1 MVTDRIGRHYDDQTL
16 QESRQR
22 GALNNS
28 NSKARALE
36 RLEESPASSKELQK
50 VTSQSVMTRL
60 RAEGL
65 IEKTDGQ
72 YQLTPEGVDWLIQQ
86 KEA

>member
-1 MVTDRIGRHYDDQTL
+1 MDRNGRHYDDQAL

-28 NSKARALE
+28 KSKAGALE
-36 RLEESPASSKELQK
+36 RLEESPASSEELQK

-60 RAEGL
+60 RKEGL
-65 IEKTDGQ
+65 IEKSGKN

-86 KEA
+86 KEV

>member
-1 MVTDRIGRHYDDQTL
+1 MKDRNGRHYDDQKL
-16 QESRQR
+16 EESRQR

-28 NSKARALE
+28 KSKARALE